1 MQCPFLP
8 YPMCIYIYTCVSLGR
23 CLAPNRTVCVAQAK
37 LERPRTAFLLC
48 ICGEWEAPDVLALG
62 DESNSDDD
70 DDDDDD
76 DIFNED
82 IPLG

>member
-1 MQCPFLP
+1 M
-8 YPMCIYIYTCVSLGR
+8 
-23 CLAPNRTVCVAQAK
+23 
-37 LERPRTAFLLC
+37 LC